1 MPLLHLKSWLEIIDG
16 GGGVV
21 VLTTDSSGKAGSVAR
36 LLFANTDV

>member
-16 GGGVV
+16 GGGV